1 MAATDQQIG
10 QLLHGAARAWR
21 NKLDERLRPL
31 GLSQA
36 KWRTLNFLS
45 KNDGKLTQRDLAR
58 MIGIEE
64 PTLVGLLHRLERE
77 GWVRRRNAAHDRRC
91 KTVHLRPH
99 SSSVLAKIHQAA
111 GTLRD
116 ELVAEISPNELRT
129 CMKVLA
135 QIGAKAGI
143 ESASLG
149 KRTRTKTNGAN
160 GKRVSR

>member
-1 MAATDQQIG
+1 MIG

-36 KWRTLNFLS
+36 KWRTLNHLAS
-45 KNDGKLTQRDLAR
+45 NDGKLTQRDLALR
-58 MIGIEE
+58 IGVEE

-77 GWVRRRNAAHDRRC
+77 GWIQRRNSPDDRRC
-91 KTVHLRPH
+91 KTVHLRPR
-99 SSSVLAKIHQAA
+99 SNAVLTKIHQAA

-116 ELVAEISPNELRT
+116 ELIAEIPRRDLQT

-135 QIGAKAGI
+135 QIGARAGT
-143 ESASLG
+143 ENVSLG
-149 KRTRTKTNGAN
+149 KNGHHKN
-160 GKRVSR
+160 NVRKRSSR